1 MFLADNLVRLSPAM
15 DYKRGSLWS
24 VKPNPHKEWMVE
36 FSFSVYGRHALGGE
50 GFALFYTKELG
61 DYSTLKP
68 DFYGRSSSFQGVAIV
83 FDASDA
89 ANNRFNPFIYAIENN
104 GAKTA
109 ADFRNYASPSVH
121 LGACFREYRNA
132 PSPVFG
138 KLIYKDN
145 ILKVPRLNPS
155 LTLIFDRVVDPTQ
168 IVFPHLLICPLDIIL
183 GCRHRLAQ
191 VLTVLM
197 ITTFSH
203 LRFMNS
209 IPLQKQRF
217 LDQRRKKI

>member
-89 ANNRFNPFIYAIENN
+89 ANNRFNPFIYAIE
-104 GAKTA
+104 
-109 ADFRNYASPSVH
+109 
-121 LGACFREYRNA
+121 YRNA